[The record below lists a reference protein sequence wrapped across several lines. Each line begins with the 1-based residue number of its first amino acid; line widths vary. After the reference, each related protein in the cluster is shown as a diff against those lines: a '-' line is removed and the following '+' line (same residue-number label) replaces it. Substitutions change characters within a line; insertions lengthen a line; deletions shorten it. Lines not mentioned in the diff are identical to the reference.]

1 MHIYYDR
8 DADVK
13 LITTKKVAIVGFGN
27 QGRPH
32 ALNLRDSGVREIVI
46 GELKDSAPW
55 KQAEKD
61 NFKVMNAADAS
72 NWADVVMI
80 LTPDEYQPKMFIS
93 EIRDSMRKGT
103 ALGFAHGLSIHF
115 HLIEPDPQID
125 VFMAGPRA
133 PGPTV
138 RYEYERGG
146 GVPCVVAVA
155 QDASGQAMA
164 LALSYACAIGSG
176 RAGMIETTFKNEV
189 ETDLF
194 GEQCVINGGLSDL
207 IMAGFDTL
215 VEAGYPSEM
224 AYFECLHEMKLC
236 IDLIQE
242 GGIANLRRCTSN
254 TAEYGAYLRGPR
266 IINQDVRKH
275 MKEILEEIRSGQ
287 FVKEWMVECQVGMP
301 QFKALRRKN
310 AEHLIDQVGKD
321 LREMMPWLT
330 KDKNV

>member
-32 ALNLRDSGVREIVI
+32 ALNLRDSGVKEIVI
-46 GELKDSAPW
+46 GELKGSAAW
-55 KQAEKD
+55 KQAEED
-61 NFKVMNAADAS
+61 NFKVMNAAEAS
-72 NWADVVMI
+72 NWADVVMM
-80 LTPDEYQPKMFIS
+80 LTPDEYQPKMFNS
-93 EIRDSMRKGT
+93 EMRDSMRKGA

-164 LALSYACAIGSG
+164 VALSYACAIGSG

-215 VEAGYPSEM
+215 VEAGYPPEM

-254 TAEYGAYLRGPR
+254 TAEYGAYTRGPR
-266 IINQDVRKH
+266 IINQDVRKR

-301 QFKALRRKN
+301 QFKALRRRN
-310 AEHLIDQVGKD
+310 AEHLIDQVGKN

-330 KDKNV
+330 KDKSV